1 MKYKIA
7 VTETLRATR
16 YIDVEYDEDIDELLH
31 DVENSPYEENVA
43 SILEELGAT
52 ILKEDQP
59 IVGKI
64 CDWETE
70 SLDYSVMEEK
80 HMKFYEIKE
89 PYFALI
95 AAKDEKQC
103 LKLYKDIVCEVE
115 DEKEFFDD
123 MKTIDKY
130 EAFKMLAKSH
140 IEDGGELGAE
150 EAFNQLENLE
160 ENGEVLLID
169 GGLI

>member
-1 MKYKIA
+1 MIPKIE
-7 VTETLRATR
+7 VWMHDMSVGYPVWFEVDS
-16 YIDVEYDEDIDELLH
+16 IDYL
-31 DVENSPYEENVA
+31 ENSFV
-43 SILEELGAT
+43 
-52 ILKEDQP
+52 
-59 IVGKI
+59 IVDEFGNPHEFSGEGHLFRVK
-64 CDWETE
+64 TE
-70 SLDYSVMEEK
+70 EEK

-95 AAKDEKQC
+95 VAENEKQC
-103 LKLYKDIVCEVE
+103 LKLYKDIVCDVE

-130 EAFKMLAKSH
+130 EAFKMLAKSR

>member
-1 MKYKIA
+1 
-7 VTETLRATR
+7 
-16 YIDVEYDEDIDELLH
+16 
-31 DVENSPYEENVA
+31 
-43 SILEELGAT
+43 
-52 ILKEDQP
+52 
-59 IVGKI
+59 
-64 CDWETE
+64 
-70 SLDYSVMEEK
+70 
-80 HMKFYEIKE
+80 MKFYEIKD

-95 AAKDEKQC
+95 VAEDEKQC

-140 IEDGGELGAE
+140 IEDSGELGVE

-160 ENGEVLLID
+160 EDGEVLLID
-169 GGLI
+169 GSLI